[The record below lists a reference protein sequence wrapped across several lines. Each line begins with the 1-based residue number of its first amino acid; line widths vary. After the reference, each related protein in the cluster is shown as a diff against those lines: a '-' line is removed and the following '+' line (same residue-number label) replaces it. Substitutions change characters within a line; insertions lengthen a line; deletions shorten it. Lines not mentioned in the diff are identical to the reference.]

1 MIQLQQVYLQYGNR
15 VLFDKIDLTIV
26 PGEKIGL
33 VGRNGAGKST
43 LLRLLAGESRPDEG
57 KILLPKGVTIGY
69 LHQDLKLR
77 LEKKVIEIAQE
88 AFDEIKT
95 MEKQLV
101 YVNEQLNERTDYESD
116 AYHDLIDQLTHITE
130 RLSIIQP
137 EEAVAETERILKG
150 LGFKQTDFE
159 RTLAEFSGGWQM
171 RVELAK
177 LLLLKPDYLLL
188 DEPTNHLD
196 IESIIWLENF
206 LKVYPGTILL
216 ISHDKQFLDGITT
229 RTVEV
234 EMGKIFDYKANYS
247 KYLILREERREK
259 LLATYENQQKVIAER
274 EKTINRFMAKA
285 TKTKM
290 AQSMQKQLNKMER
303 VELDVADT
311 HTMKIRFPP
320 SPRSAQIVLKAKEVS
335 KDYGVIKVLD
345 KVDFEVE
352 RGHRVAFVGQNG
364 QGKTTLAKLL
374 IGEERVTNGQI
385 EIGQSVQIGY
395 YAQNQAENLDSDKTV
410 LQVMEDMAPEDMRTR
425 VRSIL
430 GAFMFS
436 GEDVDKKVK
445 VLSGGERARLALS
458 MLLLKPINTLLL
470 DEPTNHLDMLS
481 KDVLKQAL
489 MNYDG
494 TLLVVSHD
502 REFLKG
508 LTDQVVEFRDRKIK
522 TFLGD
527 IDYYLE
533 KRAFDNM
540 RAVEMST
547 QQQKIAETP
556 KEPVLNLDQVRTIQ
570 RNLQN
575 LEKKIEKTETLVI
588 EMESQMA
595 DPEKYNSPDY
605 PQFLKTYNDHKAWL
619 ESAYKEWESMSVQLE
634 V

>member
-43 LLRLLAGESRPDEG
+43 LLRLLAGESKPDEG
-57 KILLPKGVTIGY
+57 KILLPKGITIGY

-95 MEKQLV
+95 MEKQLL
-101 YVNEQLNERTDYESD
+101 YVNEQLGERTDYESD
-116 AYHDLIDQLTHITE
+116 AYHDLIDQLTHLTE

-177 LLLLKPDYLLL
+177 LLLQKPDYLLL

-216 ISHDKQFLDGITT
+216 ISHDKQFLDSITT

-234 EMGKIFDYKANYS
+234 EMGKVFDYKANYS

-352 RGHRVAFVGQNG
+352 RGQRVAFVGQNG

-374 IGEERVTNGQI
+374 IGEERVSSGQI

-489 MNYDG
+489 LNYDG

-508 LTDQVVEFRDRKIK
+508 LTDQVVEFRDRSIK

-540 RAVEMST
+540 RSVEMNT
-547 QQQKIAETP
+547 QQQKVAEVP
-556 KEPVLNLDQVRTIQ
+556 KIPVLNLDQVRTIQ

-575 LEKKIEKTETLVI
+575 LEKKIEKTETLVL

-595 DPEKYNSPDY
+595 DPEKYNSPEY
-605 PQFLKTYNDHKAWL
+605 PQFLKIYNDHKSWL

>member
-43 LLRLLAGESRPDEG
+43 LLRLLAGESKPDEG
-57 KILLPKGVTIGY
+57 KILLPKGITIGY

-95 MEKQLV
+95 MEKQLL
-101 YVNEQLNERTDYESD
+101 YVNEQLGERTDYESD
-116 AYHDLIDQLTHITE
+116 AYHDLIDQLTHLTE

-177 LLLLKPDYLLL
+177 LLLQKPDYLLL

-234 EMGKIFDYKANYS
+234 EMGKVFDYKANYS

-352 RGHRVAFVGQNG
+352 RGQRVAFVGQNG

-374 IGEERVTNGQI
+374 IGEERVSSGQI

-489 MNYDG
+489 LNYDG

-508 LTDQVVEFRDRKIK
+508 LTDQVVEFRDRSIK

-540 RAVEMST
+540 RSVEMNT
-547 QQQKIAETP
+547 QQQKVAEAP
-556 KEPVLNLDQVRTIQ
+556 KIPVLNLDQVRTIQ

-575 LEKKIEKTETLVI
+575 LEKKIEKTETLVL

-595 DPEKYNSPDY
+595 DPEKYNSPEY
-605 PQFLKTYNDHKAWL
+605 PQFLKIYNDHKSWL
-619 ESAYKEWESMSVQLE
+619 ESAYKEWELMSVQLE